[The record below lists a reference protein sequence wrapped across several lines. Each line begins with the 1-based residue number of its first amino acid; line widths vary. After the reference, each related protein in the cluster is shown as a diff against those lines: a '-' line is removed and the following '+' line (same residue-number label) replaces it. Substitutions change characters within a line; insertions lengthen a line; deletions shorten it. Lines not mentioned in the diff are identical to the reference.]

1 MEEESVPEAGGGV
14 IGNNETEN
22 PDLSHTTGV
31 QTMTGAVNWGA
42 DGFGKVTGVTFDGQS
57 VSVSGGS
64 ATVYFNALGVAQT
77 DEAGSAAKLVVN
89 EDGTYTLTV
98 TGAMTHSK
106 QGEDWLPLTTVDL
119 VGEDKDGDPVS
130 VPLEA
135 RVQDDVPELVVNPPT
150 VGITPTFSL
159 TYHGGEAGQNN
170 SVGFYVKG
178 SDGNLLGGAVLF
190 DGVKDIPFVDGLSG
204 TKEITL
210 DGVQYTF
217 KVDPISGGY
226 TVELP
231 KLENA
236 DGTVTQVTPDQ
247 IGFFLLPNGGAS
259 NTKFDLTEVQFVR
272 SGDAWA
278 VKMGDVVLNSD
289 ASGTTS
295 RVFFSDS
302 ALNQGGHSYVQAN
315 ASGIWAGDNGD
326 LNWEDLKIGAYSSD
340 KDYEDVNLTLKW
352 EGVPLIVSD
361 KDTDELGESK
371 DTDADLGE
379 TQLSSRFE
387 VHYGADGAAANDPQT
402 INYSLVINKDKA
414 ELWDTAT
421 QEQVR
426 LTPEGDGVVRG
437 VIGTGAD
444 EKTVFTLS
452 VDDDGVL
459 TLTQERAVL
468 HGSSNPHDITN
479 LGKDVLSL
487 KATATATDGDG
498 DTVTDSASYDIGHQ
512 LNFLD
517 RGPEAGDDFAAVTAV
532 ADGKAVST
540 IFNVFNGV
548 AGVGTDRHEGMDDGA
563 QAQVVW
569 VRTGG
574 DRSYAATDFLE
585 GTETS
590 VMAKG
595 AMGTLTIGKD
605 GQATYALNAAK
616 AKAMGEGEH
625 KDYFSYQ
632 MKDADGDTDV
642 ANITVTVTAV
652 NDAPEFVTGNDKT
665 TVLWVDL
672 NVNGKQDVGETSL
685 DSMANDDTLTLT
697 VREGDLLTGAAE
709 DSQDFLVADPDI
721 GDKPRVY
728 FAGSTPTGMPAGGI
742 SSGGKPVQWSA
753 NADATEVYGKVADD
767 AGVET
772 AVVTVSIVPT
782 DASGTGYKAAVT
794 LGAPIDDDVSFDL
807 GFTLIAEDL
816 GGLKDEMALTI
827 KVEPGAPAGDAL
839 ASLQGDDATAP
850 VAAGFVAADASVVTD
865 GLATGDDVAIEGD
878 DGDASSSGLGAD
890 VVEINLADPE
900 GVDAD
905 AESTTDVSGSDSL
918 LIQDILTDIEGL
930 DLAEALSGSDTVVT
944 ADGEGGDGAGA
955 VQQVEEQSPTL
966 DQSQPADIAL
976 EADILT
982 MTTMNSDPSIT

>member
-1 MEEESVPEAGGGV
+1 MTVLGRVNNTVPGAEEEQDPLNGGLVLIGTAGNGAA
-14 IGNNETEN
+14 
-22 PDLSHTTGV
+22 LSSP
-31 QTMTGAVNWGA
+31 
-42 DGFGKVTGVTFDGQS
+42 VTI
-57 VSVSGGS
+57 
-64 ATVYFNALGVAQT
+64 N
-77 DEAGSAAKLVVN
+77 
-89 EDGTYTLTV
+89 
-98 TGAMTHSK
+98 
-106 QGEDWLPLTTVDL
+106 
-119 VGEDKDGDPVS
+119 
-130 VPLEA
+130 
-135 RVQDDVPELVVNPPT
+135 VQDDVPELVVNPPT
-150 VGITPTFSL
+150 AGITPSFSL

-170 SVGFYVKG
+170 SVGFYIKDA
-178 SDGNLLGGAVLF
+178 DGTPVAGAVLF
-190 DGVKDIPFVDGLSG
+190 DGVRD
-204 TKEITL
+204 
-210 DGVQYTF
+210 
-217 KVDPISGGY
+217 KVP
-226 TVELP
+226 
-231 KLENA
+231 A
-236 DGTVTQVTPDQ
+236 DGTVGTLTVGGKDYTVTLSEDGKGYTVRLPHGEVTPDQ
-247 IGFFLLPNGGAS
+247 VGFFLLPNGGAS
-259 NTKFDLTEVQFVR
+259 PDSFDLTAVKFEK
-272 SGDAWA
+272 SGDAWT
-278 VKMGDVVLNSD
+278 VTREGDDVVLNSD
-289 ASGTTS
+289 ASGTAS

-361 KDTDELGESK
+361 KDADELGESK

-487 KATATATDGDG
+487 QATVTATDGDG

-517 RGPEAGDDFAAVTAV
+517 CGPEAGDDFAAVTAV
-532 ADGKAVST
+532 ADGKAVSA

-595 AMGTLTIGKD
+595 AMGKLTIEKD
-605 GQATYALNAAK
+605 GQATYTLDDIK
-616 AKAMGEGEH
+616 AKALGQGETY
-625 KDYFSYQ
+625 KDQFSYQ

-642 ANITVTVTAV
+642 ANITVTVTGV
-652 NDAPEFVTGNDKT
+652 NDAPEFVTGVDKT
-665 TVLWVDL
+665 TLLWIDE
-672 NVNGKQDVGETSL
+672 NGDGKQDVGETSL
-685 DSMANDDTLTLT
+685 YSAPETGDKKDSLTLT
-697 VREGDLLTGAAE
+697 ADESFVEFR
-709 DSQDFLVADPDI
+709 VADPDI
-721 GDKPRVY
+721 GDKPKVS
-728 FAGSTPTGMPAGGI
+728 FNWDVKPEGVT
-742 SSGGKPVQWSA
+742 SGGKPVEWFFNEA
-753 NADATEVYGKVADD
+753 EVYGKVADEG
-767 AGVET
+767 GVET
-772 AVVTVSIVPT
+772 TVVTVSITQT
-782 DASGTGYKAAVT
+782 DSTDYKAEFL
-794 LGAPIDDDVSFDL
+794 LGAPIDGDGAVNLEFELVADD
-807 GFTLIAEDL
+807 GN
-816 GGLKDEMALTI
+816 GGKDTMALT
-827 KVEPGAPAGDAL
+827 VEAEGVPYVADVGALHNGVP
-839 ASLQGDDATAP
+839 GDDETSGAMALM
-850 VAAGFVAADASVVTD
+850 AAAVTEND
-865 GLATGDDVAIEGD
+865 VPMTGDDD
-878 DGDASSSGLGAD
+878 DASFSSVD
-890 VVEINLADPE
+890 VDVIDINLADHAE
-900 GVDAD
+900 AD
-905 AESTTDVSGSDSL
+905 AESSTDVSGSDSL
-918 LIQDILTDIEGL
+918 LIQDILSDTEGL

-955 VQQVEEQSPTL
+955 VQQVEEPSPTP